1 MGAGATTADI
11 AGRVL
16 VFGGMGQVGQ
26 GLVRQAGEGA
36 AVALGRDH
44 ADLTDTAAVEAVLD
58 EYGPAVV
65 VNAAA
70 FQPVDLCES
79 ELRQAFAVNSLAAG
93 MLAAACVRRDIRLIH
108 LSTDYVFGGA
118 QQTPYSE
125 SDCPDPLSVYAVSK
139 LAGEHVVLTASPRHC
154 VVRTSSVYGRS
165 RPGHGTSPFVDRM
178 LRRAVDGES
187 TRVVDDQVVSP
198 TYAEDLG
205 AALWTLAG
213 SDRSG
218 LFHMAGG
225 RPASWYEVAERVFS
239 FAGRLDLLHRT
250 TAEEFGAAAPRPS
263 YSALRSERWSELG
276 IDPLPGIDD
285 GLERHLT
292 TALVS

>member
-1 MGAGATTADI
+1 MTTANID
-11 AGRVL
+11 GRVL

-26 GLVRQAGEGA
+26 ALVRQAGEGA
-36 AVALGRDH
+36 AVALGREH
-44 ADLTDTAAVEAVLD
+44 ADLTNTAAVEAVLD

-79 ELRQAFAVNSLAAG
+79 ELRQAFEVNSLAPG
-93 MLAAACVRRDIRLIH
+93 LLAAGCERRGIRLIH

-118 QQTPYSE
+118 KQTPYSE
-125 SDCPDPLSVYAVSK
+125 SDCPDPLSVYARSK

-154 VVRTSSVYGRS
+154 VVRTSSVYGRPL
-165 RPGHGTSPFVDRM
+165 PGRGTAPFVDRM
-178 LRRAVDGES
+178 LARAMDDEP
-187 TRVVDDQVVSP
+187 TRVVDNQVVSP

-205 AALWTLAG
+205 AALWTLAE
-213 SDRSG
+213 SDRAG
-218 LFHMAGG
+218 LFHMAGAT
-225 RPASWYEVAERVFS
+225 PASWYEVAERVFS
-239 FAGRLDLLHRT
+239 FAGRLDLLGRT
-250 TAEEFGAAAPRPS
+250 TTEEFGAVAPRPS

-285 GLERHLT
+285 GLERHL
-292 TALVS
+292 AAAHPGCAG